1 VVDEAARLTGIDPVK
16 LRRRNLVKKS
26 AMPYKTPVG
35 TVIDSGDFEPILDKA
50 LELADYE
57 NFKRRKREAQ
67 KHGKYRGIGICCMLE
82 HSGGSPTES
91 ALLEF
96 PGNDT
101 LRLALN
107 VQNTGQGHATVFSR
121 LIGER
126 LGIAPEKIPHRNGDS
141 SNELPGYASVGSRS
155 GMTVSHSVVKA
166 IDTLL
171 AKGKPVAAA
180 MLESGE
186 ADIAYRNGSFEV
198 VGTDRRVSLFEVAAR
213 ASEMKKRNEIAE
225 DLDTKAVTETPQTFP
240 NGVHIAEVEIDPD
253 TGHMAVVGYA
263 AVDDCGNALDHMI
276 VAGQLHGAIASGLGQ
291 ALMENT
297 VYDDGSGQLVTGSF
311 MDYAMPR
318 AEDVP
323 PLREAMHNVPATT
336 NPLGVKGVGEAGTT
350 AAIAAVMN
358 AVADAIPNG
367 AGAHLEMPASAPRL
381 WQACQQAKG

>member
-1 VVDEAARLTGIDPVK
+1 
-16 LRRRNLVKKS
+16 
-26 AMPYKTPVG
+26 
-35 TVIDSGDFEPILDKA
+35 
-50 LELADYE
+50 
-57 NFKRRKREAQ
+57 
-67 KHGKYRGIGICCMLE
+67 MLE
-82 HSGGSPTES
+82 
-91 ALLEF
+91 A
-96 PGNDT
+96 
-101 LRLALN
+101 
-107 VQNTGQGHATVFSR
+107 
-121 LIGER
+121 
-126 LGIAPEKIPHRNGDS
+126 
-141 SNELPGYASVGSRS
+141 
-155 GMTVSHSVVKA
+155 
-166 IDTLL
+166 
-171 AKGKPVAAA
+171 
-180 MLESGE
+180 GE
-186 ADIAYRNGSFEV
+186 ADIAYQNGNFEV

-213 ASEMKKRNEIAE
+213 AAEMKKRNEIAE

-263 AVDDCGNALDHMI
+263 AVDDCGNALDHTI
-276 VAGQLHGAIASGLGQ
+276 VTGQLHGAIASGLGQ

-318 AEDVP
+318 AEDMP

-381 WQACQQAKG
+381 WQACQLAKGA